1 MFTVIQIIQLAALVI
16 LLLALLVF
24 FCAVDLMVYLS
35 KKGQDISGK
44 IVIKWLF
51 ISYSRVFY
59 PTKSK
64 GSDLKTEQD
73 AGKKEE
79 VEKSAPASIRG
90 ADGAPD
96 KKIRKK
102 KKGLKAKDVLAIFNN
117 IKSPL
122 FRLSRDTMRNLM
134 LRCGKCDMRFGLS
147 DPADT
152 GMLCGFLFGVFGS
165 LHQYWHDF
173 SYFLEP
179 SFDEKALDLQLMAD
193 VRLRIYQFIPVFI
206 HFAFDRRVLRTGWLL
221 VRTHRESRIRTLN

>member
-1 MFTVIQIIQLAALVI
+1 MFTVMQIIQLAALVI
-16 LLLALLVF
+16 LLLGLLVL

-35 KKGQDISGK
+35 KNGQDISGK

-59 PTKSK
+59 PTESK
-64 GSDLKTEQD
+64 GSDLKKEPD

-79 VEKSAPASIRG
+79 VEKSAPASIR
-90 ADGAPD
+90 DMDRAPD
-96 KKIRKK
+96 KNIGKK
-102 KKGLKAKDVLAIFNN
+102 KKGLKAKDVLRIFNN

-122 FRLSRDTMRNLM
+122 FRLFRGTMRNLM
-134 LRCGKCDMRFGLS
+134 LRCGKCDLRFGLP

-152 GMLCGFLFGVFGS
+152 GMLCGFLFGAFGS

-179 SFDEKALDLQLMAD
+179 NFDEKALDLQLMAD
-193 VRLRIYQFIPVFI
+193 VRLRIYKFIPVFLR
-206 HFAFDRRVLRTGWLL
+206 FVFDWRVLRTSWLL
-221 VRTHRESRIRTLN
+221 IRTYRES

>member
-1 MFTVIQIIQLAALVI
+1 MFTVIQIIQVAALVI

-24 FCAVDLMVYLS
+24 FCAVDLMVDLRT
-35 KKGQDISGK
+35 KGQDISGK

-64 GSDLKTEQD
+64 GSDLKKEQD

-79 VEKSAPASIRG
+79 VEKSVPASIRHV
-90 ADGAPD
+90 DGVPD
-96 KKIRKK
+96 KNIGKK
-102 KKGLKAKDVLAIFNN
+102 KKGLKAKDALRIFNN

-122 FRLSRDTMRNLM
+122 FRLFRGTMRNLM
-134 LRCGKCDMRFGLS
+134 LRCGKCDLRFGLP

-152 GMLCGFLFGVFGS
+152 GMLCGFLFGAFGS

-179 SFDEKALDLQLMAD
+179 RFDEKALDLQLTAD
-193 VRLRIYQFIPVFI
+193 IRLRIYKLIPVFLR
-206 HFAFDRRVLRTGWLL
+206 FAFDRRVLRTGWLL
-221 VRTHRESRIRTLN
+221 VRTYRES

>member
-16 LLLALLVF
+16 LLLALLVL
-24 FCAVDLMVYLS
+24 FCAVDLMVHLS

-59 PTKSK
+59 PTESK
-64 GSDLKTEQD
+64 GSKIEQD

-79 VEKSAPASIRG
+79 VEKSAPASIRD
-90 ADGAPD
+90 ADGTPD
-96 KKIRKK
+96 KNIGKK
-102 KKGLKAKDVLAIFNN
+102 KKGLKAKDVFGIFNN

-122 FRLSRDTMRNLM
+122 FRLFRGTMRNLM
-134 LRCGKCDMRFGLS
+134 LRCGKCDLRFGLP

-152 GMLCGFLFGVFGS
+152 GMLCGFLYGAFGS

-193 VRLRIYQFIPVFI
+193 VRLRIYKLIPVFLR
-206 HFAFDRRVLRTGWLL
+206 FAFDRRVLKTGWLL
-221 VRTHRESRIRTLN
+221 VRTYRES

>member
-16 LLLALLVF
+16 LLLTLLVL
-24 FCAVDLMVYLS
+24 FCAVDLIVDL
-35 KKGQDISGK
+35 KKKDQDISGK
-44 IVIKWLF
+44 IAIKWLF

-64 GSDLKTEQD
+64 GSDLKKEQD

-79 VEKSAPASIRG
+79 VEKSASASIRH

-96 KKIRKK
+96 KSIGKK
-102 KKGLKAKDVLAIFNN
+102 KKGLKAKDVLRIFNN
-117 IKSPL
+117 IKSPFFRL
-122 FRLSRDTMRNLM
+122 FRGTMCNLM
-134 LRCGKCDMRFGLS
+134 LRCGKCDLRFGLP

-152 GMLCGFLFGVFGS
+152 GMLCGFLFGAFGS

-179 SFDEKALDLQLMAD
+179 RFDEKALDFQLMAD
-193 VRLRIYQFIPVFI
+193 VRLRIYKFIPVFLR
-206 HFAFDRRVLRTGWLL
+206 FAFDRRVLRTGWLL
-221 VRTHRESRIRTLN
+221 VRTYRES